1 MHALQLLK
9 IAKARNIMTDRE
21 PSSQIRLAANSLNG
35 AVLQSYQRHDEDKG
49 GFLMAAAERRLHC
62 PHPAG
67 RASSRHLRLPEDSET
82 IPGVQVMHPLRF
94 TEQFKGLFSLAV
106 QMTATAAVD
115 AIILLLDGP
124 AEWSRLKSMAGKAK
138 VIVAAD
144 TVEQLEGAEEAGL
157 KTIRLNMP
165 ESTMYERLTQ
175 SVLEAV
181 ADDLLAPGSSV
192 LTLYSGFDA
201 DDIDSLSLINLDE
214 HLNRLSGRDLRQL
227 ETRVPLD
234 TLKIVVDLAVE
245 IGREGRE
252 GKPVGTLFVVGDS
265 RKVLTCSRPTGFDPV
280 RGYSRKERNLDDP
293 RVREGIKEIAQ
304 MDGAIIVSADG
315 VVEAACRYLD
325 CSAADVT
332 LSKGLGARHW
342 AAAAISRAT
351 NAVAVTVSQTN
362 GTVRIFHNGEVVL
375 RIEPYL
381 RRPMVWK
388 SFDFEPPLPEGKSK
402 PRTDGGE

>member
-1 MHALQLLK
+1 MHTLQLLK
-9 IAKARNIMTDRE
+9 IAKARNIMVDQE
-21 PSSQIRLAANSLNG
+21 LSGRLRLVG
-35 AVLQSYQRHDEDKG
+35 AVKNDSAGEANERHDENEG
-49 GFLMAAAERRLHC
+49 VVRMAASERRLHTL
-62 PHPAG
+62 HREG
-67 RASSRHLRLPEDSET
+67 RTSSRHLRTPQDTGPAS
-82 IPGVQVMHPLRF
+82 GDKAMHSLRF

-106 QMTATAAVD
+106 QMTATAGVD

-124 AEWSRLKSMAGKAK
+124 ADWSRIKTMAGKAK

-144 TVEQLEGAEEAGL
+144 TADQLEGAKELGL
-157 KTIRLNMP
+157 ATLRLEMPDSTI
-165 ESTMYERLTQ
+165 YERLTQ

-201 DDIDSLSLINLDE
+201 DSIDSLSLINLDE
-214 HLNRLSGRDLRQL
+214 HLNRLTGRDLRQL

-234 TLKIVVDLAVE
+234 TLKTVVDLAVE

-252 GKPVGTLFVVGDS
+252 GKPVGTLFVVGDA
-265 RKVLTCSRPTGFDPV
+265 RKVLNCSRPTGFDPV
-280 RGYSRKERNLDDP
+280 RGYSRKERNLSDP

-315 VVEAACRYLD
+315 VIEAACRYLD

-388 SFDFEPPLPEGKSK
+388 SIEFEPPGPEGKSK
-402 PRTDGGE
+402 SRGEGGE